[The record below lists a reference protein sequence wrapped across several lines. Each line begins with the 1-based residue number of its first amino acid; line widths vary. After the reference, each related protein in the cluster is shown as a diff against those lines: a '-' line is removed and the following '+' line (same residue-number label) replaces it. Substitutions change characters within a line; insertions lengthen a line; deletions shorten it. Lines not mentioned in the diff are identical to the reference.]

1 MMNSA
6 LRIGLALALALL
18 AVLPAEAARTYCK
31 ATVSERLDRLN
42 VDPSDIRGIYYD
54 VQRQSSRNNDRVVGI
69 LAWVSL
75 YSCNGYLVVD
85 LSRHCTV
92 RQVYGRGECNLGGTV
107 ETW

>member
-6 LRIGLALALALL
+6 LRIGLALALVLF
-18 AVLPAEAARTYCK
+18 AVLPAEAAQTYCG
-31 ATVSERLDRLN
+31 ARVGERLDRLK
-42 VDPSDIRGIYYD
+42 VSPSDIRGIFYD
-54 VQRQSSRNNDRVVGI
+54 VQRRSSRNHDLVVGI

-92 RQVYGRGECNLGGTV
+92 RQVYGRGECSLGGAV

>member
-6 LRIGLALALALL
+6 LRIGLALALVLL

-75 YSCNGYLVVD
+75 YSCKGYLVVD

-92 RQVYGRGECNLGGTV
+92 RQVYGRGECNLDGAV